1 MARLIEC
8 ASNLMHRTMMMMLY
22 ATGLRRAEMCH
33 LKVSDIDS
41 KRMVIHVRQGK
52 GGRDRDVLLTPKL
65 LETLREYWRWMK
77 PKTYLFPGTVKGWR
91 ADVPITEKIVWQAVN
106 EAAKRAGITKH
117 VSPHTLAALLRDPHA
132 GSRRRPAH
140 HPGSSRP
147 CQARSHH
154 RLPALV
160 PAPSAG
166 DSQSAR
172 SHRGVQPRR
181 SEALQEE
188 DQAMSRPTLE
198 VADIVRRTGNS
209 FWEKQQSHL
218 AWPHRKV
225 LDAIVRC
232 RTAALGGHRDKC
244 VRCGHQAISF
254 NSCRNRHCPKCQGN
268 ARAKW
273 LAARSAELLPVPYF
287 HVVFTLPHELS
298 ALVLQNKRLLYD
310 LLFRTSAATMLE
322 LARDPKHLGADI
334 GFLGVL
340 HTWGQN
346 LEHHPHVH
354 YIVPAGGLALDGSRW
369 IDSSRRFFL
378 PVQALSRVFRGKFC
392 EGLRELFKQD
402 RLQFHGSQQQLA
414 SPGAF
419 NYFLWQ
425 LGQKDWVVY
434 AKPPFGGAEHV
445 LNYLA
450 RYTHRVAIS
459 NHRLVAFE
467 NDRVSF
473 RWRDYAHGGKKKV
486 MTVSADEFLRRFL
499 LHVLPSGLVR
509 IRHFGLFAN
518 RRRDTA
524 LARCRELLGATTHPR
539 SARNHQSAALSRLL
553 RHHAGHRTVHQCSTL
568 LPV

>member
-1 MARLIEC
+1 
-8 ASNLMHRTMMMMLY
+8 
-22 ATGLRRAEMCH
+22 
-33 LKVSDIDS
+33 
-41 KRMVIHVRQGK
+41 
-52 GGRDRDVLLTPKL
+52 
-65 LETLREYWRWMK
+65 
-77 PKTYLFPGTVKGWR
+77 
-91 ADVPITEKIVWQAVN
+91 
-106 EAAKRAGITKH
+106 
-117 VSPHTLAALLRDPHA
+117 
-132 GSRRRPAH
+132 
-140 HPGSSRP
+140 
-147 CQARSHH
+147 
-154 RLPALV
+154 
-160 PAPSAG
+160 
-166 DSQSAR
+166 
-172 SHRGVQPRR
+172 
-181 SEALQEE
+181 
-188 DQAMSRPTLE
+188 MSRSTLE

-209 FWEKQQSHL
+209 FWEQQQPHL

-232 RTAALGGHRDKC
+232 RTAALGGHLDKC
-244 VRCGHQAISF
+244 VSCGHQAISF

-287 HVVFTLPHELS
+287 HVVFTLPHSLS

-310 LLFRTSAATMLE
+310 LLYHTSAATMLE

-354 YIVPAGGLALDGSRW
+354 YIVPAGGLAPDSSRW

-378 PVQALSRVFRGKFC
+378 PVHALSRVFRGKFVA
-392 EGLRELFKQD
+392 GLKQLVAED
-402 RLQFHGSQQQLA
+402 KLQFRGSLQHLAAPGCFPSFLRQLYQQ
-414 SPGAF
+414 
-419 NYFLWQ
+419 
-425 LGQKDWVVY
+425 DWVVY

-486 MTVSADEFLRRFL
+486 MTVSAHEFLRRFL
-499 LHVLPSGLVR
+499 LHVLPGGLVR

-518 RRRDTA
+518 RRR
-524 LARCRELLGATTHPR
+524 
-539 SARNHQSAALSRLL
+539 SAALERCRALL
-553 RHHAGHRTVHQCSTL
+553 GMAGCVDRPEPSTL
-568 LPV
+568 RCPACSGIMLVVERLTRGQLYFGAGLAASLPRRLRDDTS